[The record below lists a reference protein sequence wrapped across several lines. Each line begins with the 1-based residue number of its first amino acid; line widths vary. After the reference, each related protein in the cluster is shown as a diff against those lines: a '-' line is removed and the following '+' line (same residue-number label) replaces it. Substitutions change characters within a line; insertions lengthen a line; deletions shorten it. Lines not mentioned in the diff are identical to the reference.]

1 MTLDEFAEILAKL
14 DASEYGRKV
23 EGKSTDDEYYK
34 SQREEAG
41 LMDWTSHYGTV
52 VGDDNKIKNGLDV
65 RDQKAWTIRKH
76 LAKIVIDGIRFDK
89 DHLDKLGFAD
99 NDHMRELGGLVAT
112 YYKRNQFMH
121 NFAMNSIFYDYFRD
135 WTKNNFDSDQV
146 LTDTLTYDMSDKTY
160 AQRKASFNNDAIK
173 YRRSEFI
180 KFWAD
185 HFGGRKDE
193 DYRATY
199 DWEPSD
205 DDLKY
210 WIEHDW
216 FAYFENDPKRFERV
230 VVMLCEALENNKE
243 LKERFKKCVQ

>member
-1 MTLDEFAEILAKL
+1 MTLDDFANILEAL
-14 DASEYGRKV
+14 DASEYGLKV
-23 EGKSTDDEYYK
+23 QTKATDDEYYK
-34 SQREEAG
+34 AQREEAG

-52 VGDDNKIKNGLDV
+52 IGDDNKIKNGKDV
-65 RDQKAWTIRKH
+65 RDQQAWILRKH

-99 NDHMRELGGLVAT
+99 NDHMRELAGLVAT

-121 NFAMNSIFYDYFRD
+121 NFAMNNIFYDYFRD

-146 LTDTLTYDMSDKTY
+146 LTDTITYDMADKTY
-160 AQRKASFNNDAIK
+160 AKRKAPFDNETIRK
-173 YRRSEFI
+173 RRSDFI

-185 HFGGRKDE
+185 HFGGRKGE

-205 DDLKY
+205 EDLKY
-210 WIEHDW
+210 WIDRDW
-216 FAYFENDPKRFERV
+216 FAYFENEPKRFERV
-230 VVMLCEALENNKE
+230 VILLCETLKNNSE
-243 LKERFKKCVQ
+243 LKEYFKKCLE